1 MTIRVLIVDDHAI
14 FRRGLR
20 SLLAEES
27 DIEVVGEADSGPTTL
42 SAVGQ
47 LDPDVVTLDIR
58 LGGIDGIQTARQLQQ
73 HYPQVRVIFLT
84 TYDDNQYLL
93 GAFQAG
99 AFAYLL
105 KSSSYDTLANSIR
118 SVQRGQRL
126 LAPELVHYVLDEY
139 RRLAQERM
147 RLDAGLSEQE
157 VEVLRLLS
165 DGATSRDIADKLF
178 WSEVTVKRKIQ
189 DITDK
194 LHAGNRVQAVAEAMR
209 RGLI

>member
-20 SLLAEES
+20 SLLAEEA

-42 SAVGQ
+42 AAVAR

-58 LGGIDGIQTARQLQQ
+58 LGGVDGIQTARQLQQ
-73 HYPQVRVIFLT
+73 QHPQARVMFLT
-84 TYDDNQYLL
+84 TYEDSQYLL

-99 AFAYLL
+99 AYAYLL
-105 KSSSYDTLANSIR
+105 KNTSYDTLAGAIR
-118 SVQRGQRL
+118 SVQRGQRM
-126 LAPELVHYVLDEY
+126 LAPELVHHVLDEY
-139 RRLAQERM
+139 RRLAQERL
-147 RLDAGLSEQE
+147 RQEVGLSEQE
-157 VEVLRLLS
+157 IEVLRLLAE
-165 DGATSRDIADKLF
+165 GATSRDIADKLF

-189 DITDK
+189 DIADK
-194 LHAGNRVQAVAEAMR
+194 LNAGNRVQAVAEAVR